1 MAILMSPFK
10 KTHKGAKKNQ
20 SPVWHFQDMSN
31 GIKEYSK
38 KSGGH
43 FTTVFIN
50 KLYRDILKLWS
61 AKSKYIL

>member
-10 KTHKGAKKNQ
+10 KIHKGAKKNQ

-31 GIKEYSK
+31 GIMEYSK

-43 FTTVFIN
+43 LATIFILN
-50 KLYRDILKLWS
+50 L
-61 AKSKYIL
+61 